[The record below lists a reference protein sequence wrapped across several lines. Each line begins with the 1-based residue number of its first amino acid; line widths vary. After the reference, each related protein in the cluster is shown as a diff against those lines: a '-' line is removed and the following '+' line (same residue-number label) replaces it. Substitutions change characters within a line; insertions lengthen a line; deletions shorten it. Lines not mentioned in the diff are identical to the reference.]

1 MIDEITAEDILN
13 NEVLRQLKQLKH
25 CWISFTETGNQ
36 WSARGFLGIPEYF
49 QHENLNILFRSS
61 SHISTITR
69 NYIEEQRQKSLPF
82 VSKPVRLPGCFTAAQ
97 REIVVKYVDKIG
109 DVLNVGVSGKF
120 LAEQFDDR
128 LVVVLAQKSEIPLD
142 DLKVTWKA
150 TEVVHCSNSDE
161 IDHLSGSEFQSVLL
175 ILDRGKHTPAN
186 EYILTSVVSRA
197 QYEVGIILIC
207 SDQTAVFQLVNKMLS
222 SYLSAKRSDHV
233 VLFEQFISSHN
244 ITEWLFPTDTDGN
257 QFMWWEQRIKL
268 HLTEDKERT
277 IECVRR
283 QPVTIQLQIYFA
295 FYDSFNHASEA
306 LDPSWKGKISI
317 ISRLK
322 LRSRTTF
329 SALFTVILFLNK

>member
-1 MIDEITAEDILN
+1 MIDEINAEDILN

-69 NYIEEQRQKSLPF
+69 NYIEEQRQSIPLP
-82 VSKPVRLPGCFTAAQ
+82 SIPVRLPGCFTAAQ

-120 LAEQFDDR
+120 FAEQFDDR

-175 ILDRGKHTPAN
+175 ILDRGKHSPAN

-222 SYLSAKRSDHV
+222 SYLSAKRSHHV
-233 VLFEQFISSHN
+233 ILFEQFISSHN
-244 ITEWLFPTDTDGN
+244 ITE
-257 QFMWWEQRIKL
+257 
-268 HLTEDKERT
+268 
-277 IECVRR
+277 
-283 QPVTIQLQIYFA
+283 
-295 FYDSFNHASEA
+295 
-306 LDPSWKGKISI
+306 
-317 ISRLK
+317 
-322 LRSRTTF
+322 
-329 SALFTVILFLNK
+329 